1 MNILDFKP
9 YIQKYR
15 PLFYRFSQPLKVYL
29 HWTAGKYDQTF
40 NDYHLCVTGDGDII
54 ETRELTDTP
63 RATYMRNTGSIAIAL
78 CCCYNATP
86 DDLGD
91 YPPTDE
97 QINTLAQMMAIIS
110 DVFGYEINKETFMTH
125 GEAADIDGYGIY
137 SGDPDCRWDLHIL
150 KNGDEVGT
158 GGEIL
163 RGNAIFYQEQGR

>member
-15 PLFYRFSQPLKVYL
+15 PLFYQFSQPLKVYL

-125 GEAADIDGYGIY
+125 GEAADIDGYGLY
-137 SGDPDCRWDLHIL
+137 SGDPDCRWDLQIL
-150 KNGDEVGT
+150 SNGDDWGS
-158 GGEIL
+158 GGNTL
-163 RGNAIFYQEQGR
+163 RGKAIWYKENS